1 MGVAANIRDKRIPGP
16 ARVCVWT
23 VALALL
29 CTGPARLRAGEAI
42 PASRQVVIVM
52 RALAYDANLKRRAGE
67 AINIAILHKRGNGA
81 SESMATVMAKAFG
94 ALEVTQVSGLP
105 IVVSRIAY
113 SGPETLKKAIAGSG
127 IDAVYVC
134 DGLDTDLAAIAEVCR
149 QAHALTVA
157 AKREFVEKGLSIG
170 VFEIDAKCT
179 ILLNLPASRM
189 EGVAFGPD
197 LLRLAR
203 VIR

>member
-1 MGVAANIRDKRIPGP
+1 
-16 ARVCVWT
+16 
-23 VALALL
+23 
-29 CTGPARLRAGEAI
+29 
-42 PASRQVVIVM
+42 VVIVM
-52 RALAYDANLKRRAGE
+52 RALAYDANLKRRAGD
-67 AINIAILHKRGNGA
+67 AINIAILHKRGNAA
-81 SESMATVMAKAFG
+81 SESMATVMGKAFG

-113 SGPETLKKAIAGSG
+113 SGAEPLKKAIAGSG

-134 DGLDTDLAAIAEVCR
+134 DGLDGDLVAIEEVCR

-157 AKREFVEKGLSIG
+157 AKREYVEKGVSIG
-170 VFEIDAKCT
+170 VFEIDSKCT
-179 ILLNLPASRM
+179 ILLNLPASRL